1 MILPKSFFDT
11 TVYFGISIGNSS
23 VKAVSIDAQGKTLAY
38 SQSPL
43 QSTDLNMGSHY
54 ETQLI
59 TALKNIKD
67 QGAYKTPYVA
77 VVIPENQAFS
87 KQFSLSGVTLTEF
100 QEAVQWQ
107 FNDIFPF
114 PAEEVYSDWKIL
126 RQDKGVVEAL
136 VVAVNRKK
144 IDFLRKCLAAVGLY
158 PISFETSVSA
168 LSKITQLTEKKLS
181 ILIDVNVTENSVSF
195 IESGVPLLT
204 TTSLAV
210 NQNQSLVESLETSI
224 KTLINYYQEKRNV
237 AADGVA
243 IAITGDSANAN
254 LAETLQSKIRQPVT
268 LIVVDQITP
277 GFHQAYAAAV
287 SHIELPESPQSIN
300 LLPEDLRNWYQE
312 HYVGMLK
319 KKTLKIQAGALIVG
333 GMLTLGNM
341 WHLKTISNQ
350 LGNTPTTSVQNQDKL
365 DYNPG
370 EIVKKASRI
379 NTLFT
384 EKVGP
389 QEEFAELLSLVPPT
403 VKIENIAYE
412 ETKKTFE
419 ITGTTPE
426 RAVLIEFKEKLEK
439 SPYFTKV
446 SLPIGSLT
454 QQENSS
460 FSIKCS
466 IKETK

>member
-1 MILPKSFFDT
+1 MMLPKSFFDT
-11 TVYFGISIGNSS
+11 TAYFGVSIGNSS
-23 VKAVSIDAQGKTLAY
+23 VKAVSIDAKGKALTY

-43 QSTDLNMGSHY
+43 QSTDLSMGSHY

-87 KQFSLSGVTLTEF
+87 KQFSLSGVTMVEF
-100 QEAVQWQ
+100 QEAVKWQ

-114 PAEEVYSDWKIL
+114 PEEEVYSDWKIL
-126 RQDKGVVEAL
+126 RQDKGSIEAL

-144 IDFLRKCLAAVGLY
+144 IDHIRKCLAAVGLY

-181 ILIDVNVTENSVSF
+181 ILIDVNVSENSVSF

-204 TTSLAV
+204 TTSLSA

-224 KTLINYYQEKRNV
+224 KTLINYYQEKRNTLS
-237 AADGVA
+237 DGVA
-243 IAITGDSANAN
+243 IAITGDSANEN

-268 LIVVDQITP
+268 LIAVDQITP

-300 LLPEDLRNWYQE
+300 LLPEDLRSWYQE
-312 HYVGMLK
+312 HYAGILK
-319 KKTLKIQAGALIVG
+319 KKTMKIQITALIAG
-333 GMLTLGNM
+333 GVLTLGNVM
-341 WHLKTISNQ
+341 HLKTMNSQ
-350 LGNTPTTSVQNQDKL
+350 LENALVPSIQNQNNL

-370 EIVKKASRI
+370 EVVKKASRI
-379 NTLFT
+379 NTLFA

-389 QEEFAELLSLVPPT
+389 QEEFSELLSLVPPT
-403 VKIENIAYE
+403 MKIENIAYE

-419 ITGTTPE
+419 IIGTTPE
-426 RAVLIEFKEKLEK
+426 RATLIAFKEKLEK

-446 SLPIGSLT
+446 LLPIGSLT